1 MQNACSCSKISSV
14 EGLKEEFE
22 KHGKMVSCLG
32 TASSLLQSLSTE
44 SSHVWDTTTL
54 EQPQSAKS
62 PL

>member
-32 TASSLLQSLSTE
+32 HCIFFVTISIY
-44 SSHVWDTTTL
+44 
-54 EQPQSAKS
+54 
-62 PL
+62 